1 MVNARQIAAMV
12 DGMAAAINARGL
24 RAPLLIGI
32 HTGGAWLAERLQPLI
47 NCDGGDG
54 GAGGAGGAGAA
65 PPLGSIDIS
74 FYRDDFSRVGLNP
87 QVKASELPVAV
98 DDRDIILV
106 DDVLHTG
113 RTIRAALNEVFSYG
127 RPERVCL
134 AVLIERPGRELPIQA
149 DIVGE
154 SMNLNAR
161 QEAKLS
167 RDASGNLT
175 LDIIDLGDGGG
186 GAGDSD
192 SGGGG
197 NP

>member
-1 MVNARQIAAMV
+1 
-12 DGMAAAINARGL
+12 
-24 RAPLLIGI
+24 
-32 HTGGAWLAERLQPLI
+32 
-47 NCDGGDG
+47 
-54 GAGGAGGAGAA
+54 
-65 PPLGSIDIS
+65 
-74 FYRDDFSRVGLNP
+74 
-87 QVKASELPVAV
+87 VAV

-154 SMNLNAR
+154 SMALSAR

-175 LDIIDLGDGGG
+175 LDIIDLGGGG
-186 GAGDSD
+186 GAGGGDGAGD